1 MQQPIPLRI
10 DLVSD
15 VVCPWCII
23 GYLQFDKAL
32 QERRDK
38 FELDLHWR
46 PFELNPQMPPEGQD
60 MGEHLQQKYGA
71 TAEQSKGTRQRMAE
85 AGQALG
91 FEFGQREGMR
101 MVNTFRAHQLL
112 HWAHELR
119 KQSGEQGQQTALKL
133 ALFHAYFTDGK
144 DVSDIEVLVDVAAG
158 LGLPADEA
166 RAVLTQNTYGKAVR
180 EDQRQWLNEGIQAV
194 PCFIINRQFM
204 VQGAQEVTAFGRMLD
219 KILERAAA

>member
-1 MQQPIPLRI
+1 MQQAVPLRI

-32 QERRDK
+32 QERRDR

-60 MGEHLQQKYGA
+60 IREHMEQKYGA
-71 TAEQSKGTRQRMAE
+71 SAEQSKGTRQRMAE
-85 AGQALG
+85 AGRALG

-112 HWAHELR
+112 HWA
-119 KQSGEQGQQTALKL
+119 GERGQQTALKL
-133 ALFHAYFTDGK
+133 ALFQAYFTDGK
-144 DVSDIEVLVDVAAG
+144 DVSDVEVLIEVASG
-158 LGLPADEA
+158 LGLPTAEA
-166 RAVLTQNTYGKAVR
+166 RAVLTENTYAQIVR
-180 EDQRQWLNEGIQAV
+180 EDQRQWLEEGIQAV

-204 VQGAQEVTAFGRMLD
+204 VQGAQEAVAFGRMLD
-219 KILERAAA
+219 KILARAAA

>member
-1 MQQPIPLRI
+1 MQQPVPLRI

-60 MGEHLQQKYGA
+60 IREHMQQKYGA
-71 TAEQSKGTRQRMAE
+71 SAEQSKGVRERMAA
-85 AGQALG
+85 AGRALG

-112 HWAHELR
+112 HWA
-119 KQSGEQGQQTALKL
+119 GEEGKQTALKL
-133 ALFHAYFTDGK
+133 ALFHAYFTEGK
-144 DVSDIEVLVDVAAG
+144 DVSDIEVLIEVASG
-158 LGLPADEA
+158 VGLPAAQA
-166 RAVLTQNTYGKAVR
+166 RTVLTENTYAQLVR
-180 EDQRQWLNEGIQAV
+180 ADQRQWLDEGIQAV
-194 PCFIINRQFM
+194 PCFIINREFM
-204 VQGAQEVTAFGRMLD
+204 VQGAQEVSAFGRMMD